1 MEAKIKSWISN
12 IENLNGLFFS
22 LSKTLNFISINK
34 EYILELLNVK
44 LVSKGTVS
52 AHRISNYIWTDRI
65 IYRGSFSSEEKGS

>member
-22 LSKTLNFISINK
+22 LSKTLNLISINN

-44 LVSKGTVS
+44 LVFKGAVS
-52 AHRISNYIWTDRI
+52 AHRISNVHLDGQNYL
-65 IYRGSFSSEEKGS
+65 